1 MSELV
6 SNEGRVHLKV
16 YGDCPLHH
24 LCLITER
31 GQLCQ
36 WYIGKD
42 FHAPLSVLS
51 NRFISLA
58 HRTYSPCCHKSYKV
72 PKVKSNHLNVQSGIS
87 STMPFGAD
95 ITNRASGQAALPIAP
110 KKSAAPLACIANGN
124 LRSRRV
130 VSDQAEGRAD
140 EHMQDASAIM
150 SITPASEMSNADI
163 SMLSANARGDT
174 TVTMR
179 EPTSSRSSG
188 SDDSEESNDDPDE
201 GVLQVL

>member
-1 MSELV
+1 
-6 SNEGRVHLKV
+6 
-16 YGDCPLHH
+16 
-24 LCLITER
+24 
-31 GQLCQ
+31 
-36 WYIGKD
+36 
-42 FHAPLSVLS
+42 
-51 NRFISLA
+51 
-58 HRTYSPCCHKSYKV
+58 
-72 PKVKSNHLNVQSGIS
+72 
-87 STMPFGAD
+87 MPFGVD

-188 SDDSEESNDDPDE
+188 SDDSEESDEDPHE
-201 GVLQVL
+201 GVLQIL

>member
-1 MSELV
+1 
-6 SNEGRVHLKV
+6 
-16 YGDCPLHH
+16 
-24 LCLITER
+24 
-31 GQLCQ
+31 
-36 WYIGKD
+36 
-42 FHAPLSVLS
+42 
-51 NRFISLA
+51 
-58 HRTYSPCCHKSYKV
+58 
-72 PKVKSNHLNVQSGIS
+72 
-87 STMPFGAD
+87 MPFGAD

-130 VSDQAEGRAD
+130 LLNQMEDQVD
-140 EHMQDASAIM
+140 ERMQDASAIM
-150 SITPASEMSNADI
+150 SVTPASEMSNADI

-201 GVLQVL
+201 GVLQVLEVQSFD